1 MAYNAKYLTL
11 MAHGAGQRW
20 WSYRTADTPA
30 AVDTA
35 GYFTGEAVAMLKVGD
50 LIFVQQVDNPAA
62 PASVVAAGWPLVLST
77 TGSAV
82 DVSNATARSEGRRGG
97 QECVSTCR
105 TRG

>member
-11 MAHGAGQRW
+11 MAHGAGQQW

-50 LIFVQQVDNPAA
+50 LVFVQQVNNPAA
-62 PASVVAAGWPLVLST
+62 PTSVTAAGWHLVLSND
-77 TGSAV
+77 GSTV
-82 DVSNATARSEGRRGG
+82 DVSNATAVTTSD
-97 QECVSTCR
+97 TD
-105 TRG
+105 

>member
-1 MAYNAKYLTL
+1 MSYNAKYLTL

-62 PASVVAAGWPLVLST
+62 PASVVAAG
-77 TGSAV
+77 
-82 DVSNATARSEGRRGG
+82 RSEEHTSELQSLMRISYAVF
-97 QECVSTCR
+97 CLKKKTTNS
-105 TRG
+105 